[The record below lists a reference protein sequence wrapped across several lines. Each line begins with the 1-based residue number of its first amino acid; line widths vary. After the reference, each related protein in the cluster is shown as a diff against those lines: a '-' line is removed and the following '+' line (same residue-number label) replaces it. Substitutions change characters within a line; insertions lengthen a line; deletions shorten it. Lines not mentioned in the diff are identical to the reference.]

1 MKYGKGMGMRMRE
14 YRLYDLAAV
23 IRSKNS
29 GPFQI
34 TLDVLFDRAGVYY
47 EIKKSG
53 AICKERIASIYRM
66 DVSRIQE
73 PVFFDT
79 ALGFKVT
86 FDRSISSGTAGD
98 RDVYGA
104 QQHAPLSELKIALS
118 EDTEDGRGGLC
129 NA

>member
-1 MKYGKGMGMRMRE
+1 MGMRMRE

-29 GPFQI
+29 GPYQI

-118 EDTEDGRGGLC
+118 EDAEDGRGGLC

>member
-1 MKYGKGMGMRMRE
+1 MAE

-34 TLDVLFDRAGVYY
+34 TLDVLFEDAQIYQ
-47 EIKKSG
+47 EIKESG
-53 AICKERIASIYRM
+53 VICRERIASLYRM
-66 DVSRIQE
+66 EKERIRE

-79 ALGFKVT
+79 ALGFKIT
-86 FDRSISSGTAGD
+86 FDRSISSGTIGD

-104 QQHAPLSELKIALS
+104 QQHAPLSEMRITLPKRD
-118 EDTEDGRGGLC
+118 EGGKGGLSD
-129 NA
+129 A

>member
-1 MKYGKGMGMRMRE
+1 MRE

-34 TLDVLFDRAGVYY
+34 TLDVLFDQASVYY

-53 AICKERIASIYRM
+53 IICKERIASLYRM
-66 DVSRIQE
+66 EESRIQE
-73 PVFFDT
+73 PVFYDT

-86 FDRSISSGTAGD
+86 FDRSISSGSGGD

-104 QQHAPLSELKIALS
+104 QQHAPLAELKIALK
-118 EDTEDGRGGLC
+118 EEAQDGRGGLC